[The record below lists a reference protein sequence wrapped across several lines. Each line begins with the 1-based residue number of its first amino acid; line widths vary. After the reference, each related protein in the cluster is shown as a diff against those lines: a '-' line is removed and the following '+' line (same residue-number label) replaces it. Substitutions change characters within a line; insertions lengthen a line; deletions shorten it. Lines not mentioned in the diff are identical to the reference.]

1 MSAVLDLPVLD
12 VNRLNQ
18 PIGER
23 SVRAAITALT
33 GISPAKAFDLEYARL
48 PDGSYNLRE
57 LVSIRPVE
65 WAEWITLTVRSC
77 DRVILTTRGEMR
89 APEVISAPEFARMPM
104 ALPKLTPRG
113 IYERDNWTC
122 QYTGRRLPQDQ
133 LNIDHVIPLDRGGR
147 DSWENLVACDR
158 KINTWKANRLNSEA
172 GLRLIRPPR
181 APRSVPRC
189 ALIRYARRP
198 AWISFLTNPA
208 D

>member
-1 MSAVLDLPVLD
+1 MFQAPLCRDSVIPLPDVHGPPDDADLVLAGHFPLDHRRGREHARARLPEGLQQSAVLDLPVLD

-65 WAEWITLTVRSC
+65 WAEWITLPVRSC

-89 APEVISAPEFARMPM
+89 APEVISAPEFARMPQ
-104 ALPKLTPRG
+104 A
-113 IYERDNWTC
+113 
-122 QYTGRRLPQDQ
+122 
-133 LNIDHVIPLDRGGR
+133 
-147 DSWENLVACDR
+147 A
-158 KINTWKANRLNSEA
+158 
-172 GLRLIRPPR
+172 
-181 APRSVPRC
+181 
-189 ALIRYARRP
+189 
-198 AWISFLTNPA
+198 
-208 D
+208 

>member
-65 WAEWITLTVRSC
+65 WAEWITLPVRSC

-133 LNIDHVIPLDRGGR
+133 LNIDHV
-147 DSWENLVACDR
+147 VACNR